1 MYYLSLFL
9 GKLVLFASKLLGSA
23 GSTWP
28 GHVAIEFYPGFLKDF
43 QKRFKGKIVVIAGTN
58 GKTTT
63 SRIVR
68 MMVESDGKKVIHNEA
83 GANLLNGI
91 ASAVVNGSTSADVA
105 IFEID
110 ENSLPLLLKEL
121 TPDVLVILNL
131 FRDQLDRY
139 GEVNTIALKWKKS
152 LASLPKS
159 TTVILNANDPEIAF
173 LGTSSRGAEGD
184 VAISSRLLRSAR
196 NDGVMYF
203 GLANKKY
210 YLAKKPHAMDS
221 LNCPNCSEPLV
232 FDGVYLGH
240 LGDWKCSKCK
250 FKEPNIDYTKEYAV
264 LPGIYNIYNTQA
276 AILVGQSLGIDEKNI
291 DATIKNFKPAF
302 GRQEE
307 FVIDNKLVKIFLSKN
322 PTGFNES
329 LRTIRELEAKHLLL
343 VLNDRIPDGRDV
355 SWIWDVDFEEFIDK
369 SMQVHVSGDRAF
381 DMAVRL
387 KYAHP
392 VIDHVDTHELLDKAL
407 PDILKNLPNEETLFI
422 LPTYSAMLEVR
433 QILGGRKIL

>member
-1 MYYLSLFL
+1 MYRISFL
-9 GKLVLFASKLLGSA
+9 VGKLVLFVSHLLGSA

-28 GHVAIEFYPGFLKDF
+28 GHVAIELYPNFLKDF
-43 QKRFKGKIVVIAGTN
+43 QKRFTGKIVVIAGTN

-63 SRIVR
+63 SRIIR
-68 MMVESDGKKVIHNEA
+68 NMLEQSGKKVIHNEA

-91 ASAVVNGSTSADVA
+91 ASAVIVGPKDAEVA

-110 ENSLPLLLKEL
+110 ENSLPLLLKEV
-121 TPDVLVILNL
+121 TPDILVILNL

-139 GEVNTIALKWKKS
+139 GEVNTIALKWKKT
-152 LASLPKS
+152 LESLPKS
-159 TTVILNANDPEIAF
+159 TTVVLNANDPEIAY
-173 LGTSSRGAEGD
+173 LGKG
-184 VAISSRLLRSAR
+184 
-196 NDGVMYF
+196 NDNVKYF

-210 YLAKKPHAMDS
+210 YLAKRPYAMDAV
-221 LNCPNCSEPLV
+221 NCPNCGERLL
-232 FDGVYLGH
+232 FTGIYLGH
-240 LGDWKCSKCK
+240 LGNWKCSNCK
-250 FKEPNIDYTKEYAV
+250 FKEPDIDYTKEYAV

-276 AILVGQSLGIDEKNI
+276 AILVGKTLELDEKVINGV
-291 DATIKNFKPAF
+291 IKNFKPAF

-307 FVIDNKLVKIFLSKN
+307 IVIDGKLVKIFLSKN

-329 LRTIRELEAKHLLL
+329 LRTVRELDAKYLLL

-355 SWIWDVDFEEFIDK
+355 SWIWDVDFEEFLDNN
-369 SMQVHVSGDRAF
+369 MHVHVSGDRAY
-381 DMAVRL
+381 DMALRL

-392 VIDHVDTHELLDKAL
+392 SINHVDTHEILDRAL
-407 PDILKNLPNEETLFI
+407 PDIIKDLPNEETLFI